1 MEWDMKKIKYFLLIL
16 LLPATFSGCRQNIR
30 IPDGSLIAFSLR
42 EAQRSL
48 RKNHSQPDSTLITLG
63 GITRLVGMVI
73 DRESNDI
80 ILIGRKC
87 TSLPPA
93 NIDDLVIALRARMV
107 HDELPMVSI
116 DPAENTHITG
126 KQEVRFGGRIENT
139 SFGKVFLDSDILLKK
154 YSLELAQQ
162 IQGIE
167 SYKKLILNNEINRLS
182 RDGIS
187 PLSIDWVDVN
197 QIRNFYGENIESETT
212 NQARFWFNY
221 QEPYS
226 VRIRGDVFCIMSLDI
241 VVEREV
247 QNVYYDSNNAPEIID
262 DSPDL
267 MFANGFSANF
277 YQLSET
283 YPVLKEMKLLFDM
296 TAIAEGL
303 NHTANIPDLH
313 FLLYDYNLPVVPTQ
327 KDFDLIEKCA
337 VIERSDG
344 KTSLIHIS
352 GGIASSVEVQ
362 WLNAGDVS
370 YLKKFTLDSRPKN
383 KSLFWKIP
391 LDEWEMPNSTGIIVR
406 TPEQQRDLGIGCKFI
421 SNTVALSSSKINHNQ
436 FGGFKPIPYSE
447 PINTKGVQMRMEID
461 SLHFTHVDSL
471 RILKDRILNK

>member
-1 MEWDMKKIKYFLLIL
+1 MKRIRYFLIMLIL
-16 LLPATFSGCRQNIR
+16 PALYSGCRQNTE

-48 RKNHSQPDSTLITLG
+48 RKNPTQPDSAVITLG
-63 GITRLVGMVI
+63 GITRLVGIVI

-87 TSLPPA
+87 KSLPPA

-107 HDELPMVSI
+107 HNELPMVSI

-126 KQEVRFGGRIENT
+126 KQEVNFGGRIENT

-162 IQGIE
+162 VQGVE

-182 RDGIS
+182 QDGII

-197 QIRNFYGENIESETT
+197 YISNFYGESIESETT

-221 QEPYS
+221 QEPYR

-247 QNVYYDSNNAPEIID
+247 QNVYNNSNNAHEIID
-262 DSPDL
+262 DSPDI
-267 MFANGFSANF
+267 MFANSFSTSF
-277 YQLSET
+277 YHLSET

-303 NHTANIPDLH
+303 NQTANVPDLQ
-313 FLLYDYNLPVVPTQ
+313 FLLHEYNVPLIPTQ

-344 KTSLIHIS
+344 KTSLVQIS
-352 GGIASSVEVQ
+352 GGIALSVEVQ

-370 YLKKFTLDSRPKN
+370 YLKKFALDSRPRN
-383 KSLFWKIP
+383 RSLFWKIP
-391 LDEWEMPNSTGIIVR
+391 LDEWDVPNSAGMIVR
-406 TPEQQRDLGIGCKFI
+406 TAEQQRDLGVGCNFI
-421 SNTVALSSSKINHNQ
+421 FNTVELNSSITNQNQ
-436 FGGFKPIPYSE
+436 FGGFRPILYSE
-447 PINTKGVQMRMEID
+447 PVNTKGVQMRMEVD

-471 RILKDRILNK
+471 RILKDRILNTNM